1 MEINQKRDCQKAA
14 AAGNRALQSLKNAQK
29 ELNSAKNW
37 GIMDALGGGLLSTYV
52 KRSKMKEAQSF
63 MDEAKRDMQKFQSE
77 LNHICDY
84 ENLNVQTGDFLTF
97 ADYFLDS
104 LFIDLLVQNQ
114 IQKAREQVEEAI
126 RRVEQILTQMQ
137 RI

>member
-52 KRSKMKEAQSF
+52 KRSKMKEPQSF

-126 RRVEQILTQMQ
+126 RRVEQILTQLQ

>member
-1 MEINQKRDCQKAA
+1 
-14 AAGNRALQSLKNAQK
+14 
-29 ELNSAKNW
+29 
-37 GIMDALGGGLLSTYV
+37 MDALGGGLLSTYV

-126 RRVEQILTQMQ
+126 RRVEQILTQLQ

>member
-126 RRVEQILTQMQ
+126 RRVEQILTQLQ